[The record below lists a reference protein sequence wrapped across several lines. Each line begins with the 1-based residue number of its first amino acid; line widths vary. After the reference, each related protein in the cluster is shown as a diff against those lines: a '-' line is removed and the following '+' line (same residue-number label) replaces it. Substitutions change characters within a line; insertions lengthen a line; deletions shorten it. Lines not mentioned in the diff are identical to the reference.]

1 MLGFKLLLKT
11 IGLLSFQFDSETLW
25 RLKTEIRHL
34 EFFFTAGENK
44 NKNRTA
50 TAKIHTMPS
59 HVCIHSTGG
68 CCLHLTGEGR
78 LGHLSRII

>member
-34 EFFFTAGENK
+34 EFFYCRGKQKQKPNS
-44 NKNRTA
+44 N
-50 TAKIHTMPS
+50 S
-59 HVCIHSTGG
+59 
-68 CCLHLTGEGR
+68 
-78 LGHLSRII
+78 